1 MGKELEQMLK
11 RKEEILAGDAAR
23 VKAQHDAGKLTA
35 RERIDKLL
43 GAEFTE
49 LDQLTAGG
57 ESGVVTGYGVLA
69 KRPCTYG
76 RRITPLRAAQSAR
89 PALRRY

>member
-11 RKEEILAGDAAR
+11 RREEILAGDAAR
-23 VKAQHDAGKLTA
+23 IKAQHDAGKLTA

-49 LDQLTAGG
+49 LDQLVEGG
-57 ESGVVTGYGVLA
+57 ESGVCDRLWCAGRDPGL
-69 KRPCTYG
+69 RLG
-76 RRITPLRAAQSAR
+76 RRTTR
-89 PALRRY
+89 

>member
-43 GAEFTE
+43 ARS
-49 LDQLTAGG
+49 LPSWISL
-57 ESGVVTGYGVLA
+57 
-69 KRPCTYG
+69 
-76 RRITPLRAAQSAR
+76 R
-89 PALRRY
+89 PAASRA

>member
-57 ESGVVTGYGVLA
+57 ESGVVTGYGVL
-69 KRPCTYG
+69 G
-76 RRITPLRAAQSAR
+76 ETPVYVWAQDYTVKGGAISASG
-89 PALRRY
+89 AQ